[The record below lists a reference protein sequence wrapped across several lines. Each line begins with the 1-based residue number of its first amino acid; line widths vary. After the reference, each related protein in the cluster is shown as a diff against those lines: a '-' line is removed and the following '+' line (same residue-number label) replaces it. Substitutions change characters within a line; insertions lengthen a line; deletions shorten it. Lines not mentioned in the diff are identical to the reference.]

1 MAPEPAGVGSALGRV
16 AVVAATHRCGCLTG
30 HTPEGYLAEAA
41 FCDEAL
47 PIERERLAL
56 RTAQRRT
63 EMDDPAMDAL
73 IPALEAREEALEAHR
88 RYAGVA
94 DRVVRTSDPA
104 LLPGE
109 SPARSGE
116 AAPQTR
122 AKGRRT
128 A

>member
-1 MAPEPAGVGSALGRV
+1 MIDREPVAPPAAGPGIGRV
-16 AVVAATHRCGCLTG
+16 PVVAAVHRCGCVTG

-56 RTAQRRT
+56 RTAQRAT

-73 IPALEAREEALEAHR
+73 IPALEGREEALEAHR
-88 RYAGVA
+88 RCSGVA
-94 DRVVRTSDPA
+94 ERVVRTSDPA

-109 SPARSGE
+109 DPVS
-116 AAPQTR
+116 AAEM
-122 AKGRRT
+122 KENGRRT